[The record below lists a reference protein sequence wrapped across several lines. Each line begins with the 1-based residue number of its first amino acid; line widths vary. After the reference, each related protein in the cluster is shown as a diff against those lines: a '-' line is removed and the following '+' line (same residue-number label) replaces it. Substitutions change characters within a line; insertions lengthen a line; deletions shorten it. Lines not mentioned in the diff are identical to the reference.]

1 MKEEIFNKLQDR
13 LNEINTT
20 DLDFNYY
27 LDEDDNANNFIEKLQ
42 EAIYSL
48 EIIYYGR
55 AMQYLT
61 DNDTS
66 LNESPSI
73 ASEMGYECKDINSEL
88 LATLL
93 YQQEQRELLFEIE
106 NEISDIFA
114 EIEEEIEEEE

>member
-66 LNESPSI
+66 LNESHSI